1 MGALHNVIWWKVI
14 LLVAEALELND
25 LQGPLQPKL
34 FCDSM
39 ILSRLI
45 QVLEDFLWT
54 NVIESFFKDKYNI
67 FKITNSVDNYS
78 CKLMDSMRNNR
89 QYG

>member
-14 LLVAEALELND
+14 LPVAEALELND